1 MQRAFQRQ
9 CHRHISSHVRHIHTR
24 LNHASS
30 CSHTAAFRQSNR
42 LRDHAQNM
50 PPHHRRAATPAT
62 AADSNSNVQIGAE
75 LLAGRADAKAAMQWR
90 EATVLENR

>member
-9 CHRHISSHVRHIHTR
+9 CHRHISSHVNQIHTR

-30 CSHTAAFRQSNR
+30 SSHTLTSRQSNR
-42 LRDHAQNM
+42 LRDHAYNM
-50 PPHHRRAATPAT
+50 LQRCRRPAAPAA